1 MKPSRRIGVFASVPV
16 FLGLEAIKRILR
28 VLYAA
33 LASDVLYSASPLPEV
48 LFWVSVT
55 LEMLALA
62 LAVGTITV
70 AVKDGARKGAAL
82 LGLFV
87 GVLLLDGI
95 IAFLIDLW
103 QHNIAG
109 IEAYAALNLLLQTA
123 EPAAVLL
130 GGFILAVLFGRTGK
144 TDAGRCMLSVG
155 TVSALYTAT
164 RLAVVLTDVIAFFRV
179 YRYPTAAEITAMITD
194 AVSVL
199 LLCGVV
205 FFGASFLTVRI
216 WLRRKETDTL

>member
-16 FLGLEAIKRILR
+16 FFGLEAIKRILR

-48 LFWVSVT
+48 LFWISVT

-62 LAVGTITV
+62 LAVGTVAV

-82 LGLFV
+82 FGLFV

-95 IAFLIDLW
+95 TAFLIDLW

-109 IEAYAALNLLLQTA
+109 VEAYAALNLLLQAA
-123 EPAAVLL
+123 EPAAVLA
-130 GGFILAVLFGRTGK
+130 GGFLLAVLFRRTGK
-144 TDAGRCMLSVG
+144 TDAGRCMLTVG
-155 TVSALYTAT
+155 VLSAIYTAV
-164 RLAVVLTDVIAFFRV
+164 RLAVVLTDVIAFFRL
-179 YRYPTAAEITAMITD
+179 YRYPTAAEITSMITD

-216 WLRRKETDTL
+216 WLHRKESDTL

>member
-144 TDAGRCMLSVG
+144 TDAGRCILSVG
-155 TVSALYTAT
+155 TVSALYTAA